1 MWDLRFSQP
10 GYLQL
15 KASGMLHHA
24 EWYIVTY
31 VSKGNTGFI
40 VQVKQSISPMD
51 CLNPIDCLT
60 IFKLTEYNIPEG
72 IYLQILYH

>member
-1 MWDLRFSQP
+1 MVGLLVYSQLWDLRFSQP

-31 VSKGNTGFI
+31 ASKDNTGFT
-40 VQVKQSISPMD
+40 VTVKQSISPVD
-51 CLNPIDCLT
+51 RLT
-60 IFKLTEYNIPEG
+60 QNYC
-72 IYLQILYH
+72 